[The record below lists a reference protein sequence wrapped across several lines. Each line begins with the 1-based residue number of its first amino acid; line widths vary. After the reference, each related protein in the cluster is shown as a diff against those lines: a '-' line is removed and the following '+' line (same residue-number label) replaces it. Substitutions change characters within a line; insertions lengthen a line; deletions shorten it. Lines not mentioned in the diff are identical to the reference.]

1 MPAAPRRAAPCRDN
15 KGDRLHPSPQT
26 PAATADQ
33 PSGDWALIHDCARR
47 ARIARSA
54 PPRPRGRGRFAGAAS
69 PPRCEHVTATRRDG
83 TSGRYLTNFYTPG
96 TLTFTF
102 TTAVSAV
109 GFNWGAADQA
119 WRMQVFDLDNVLLS
133 TLNIAAQTAASN
145 YAGFIGASGNGSAIG
160 SVKLTSV
167 GSTDWVMIDN
177 LRTVAAN
184 VPEPGSLALAGLG
197 LALAIGASRRR
208 KLATQTAPAV

>member
-1 MPAAPRRAAPCRDN
+1 MKINTFVGTIAALLATVGAAQAAPPLLTASNVPALAGAGVIDFN
-15 KGDRLHPSPQT
+15 N
-26 PAATADQ
+26 AATG
-33 PSGDWALIHDCARR
+33 SFTS
-47 ARIARSA
+47 RIF
-54 PPRPRGRGRFAGAAS
+54 GG
-69 PPRCEHVTATRRDG
+69 VTISTSTANGLAVDNAYDG
-83 TSGRYLTNFYTPG
+83 YYATSGRYLTNFYTPG

-102 TTAVSAV
+102 TTAVSAF